1 MQNQATNNVIFIKKW
16 ETNLSF
22 SSKFTILI
30 VMTPKP
36 YMECIEVRGD
46 YMTWLGSEER
56 YHGTRVYSLFDLKNN
71 IYYPCENQH
80 VRASEDGV
88 IFDIYEGEPV
98 GDDERVSKDIVY
110 HYARWSD
117 LKQ

>member
-36 YMECIEVRGD
+36 YNSINKGNSELLELDR
-46 YMTWLGSEER
+46 YMKLFKKR
-56 YHGTRVYSLFDLKNN
+56 YLFNN
-71 IYYPCENQH
+71 FSNISVTQI
-80 VRASEDGV
+80 VT
-88 IFDIYEGEPV
+88 
-98 GDDERVSKDIVY
+98 DDWNIHKICTF
-110 HYARWSD
+110 
-117 LKQ
+117 

>member
-36 YMECIEVRGD
+36 YIRKLSNREPKSI
-46 YMTWLGSEER
+46 
-56 YHGTRVYSLFDLKNN
+56 GTTKAITSLVP
-71 IYYPCENQH
+71 I
-80 VRASEDGV
+80 
-88 IFDIYEGEPV
+88 I
-98 GDDERVSKDIVY
+98 
-110 HYARWSD
+110 
-117 LKQ
+117 